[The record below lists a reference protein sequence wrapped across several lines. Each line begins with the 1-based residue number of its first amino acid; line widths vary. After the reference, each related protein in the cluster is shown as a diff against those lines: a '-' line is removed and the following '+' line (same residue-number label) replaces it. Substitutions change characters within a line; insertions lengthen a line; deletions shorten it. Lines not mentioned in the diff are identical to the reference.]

1 MLREM
6 SDQGTTN
13 QAAGPAHQYLDVFV
27 IALGGGV
34 TFVTHIAAFQFS
46 LGETMRLSRNHLL
59 TALIS
64 VGLSACVSSAS
75 VARQEPDCVLRQ
87 VVDGDTFNCHDGR
100 KVRLTGIDSP
110 EREQRPYGEQ
120 SRQALLRLAPPGTR
134 LRLEGDVAPR
144 DRYGR
149 VLAYVWAGSTLINEA
164 LVQSGWA
171 VLYTV
176 PPNVKYAKRLERAQ
190 QEARAHRAGLWLD
203 RGFDCLPSDFRR
215 GKCLSP
221 P

>member
-1 MLREM
+1 
-6 SDQGTTN
+6 
-13 QAAGPAHQYLDVFV
+13 
-27 IALGGGV
+27 
-34 TFVTHIAAFQFS
+34 
-46 LGETMRLSRNHLL
+46 MRLLGNHMLSG
-59 TALIS
+59 LIS
-64 VGLSACVSSAS
+64 IGLSACVSSAS

-87 VVDGDTFNCHDGR
+87 VVDGDTFNCRDGR
-100 KVRLTGIDSP
+100 KIRLTGIDSP

-120 SRQALLRLAPPGTR
+120 ARQALLRLAPPGTR
-134 LRLEGDVAPR
+134 LRLEGDVAPT

-149 VLAYVWAGSTLINEA
+149 VLAYVWADSTLINEA

-171 VLYTV
+171 VMYTV

-190 QEARAHRAGLWLD
+190 QEARAHRTGLWLD